1 MRNHFRILASELERE
16 LKSLERL
23 NVELTPL
30 LPAPQSPEP
39 ASASIRAIGS
49 ILHDF
54 YGGIE
59 RIFRRIAEGMDGE
72 LPKGDDWHIELLQRM
87 TSEIPGVR
95 TAAISPALAEEL
107 DDFLRF
113 RHLFRNVYGFQLRWA
128 KFSALAKKMGPI
140 LQRFREEIEA
150 FLKFLGALEKGMA
163 NKE

>member
-39 ASASIRAIGS
+39 AS
-49 ILHDF
+49 
-54 YGGIE
+54 
-59 RIFRRIAEGMDGE
+59 
-72 LPKGDDWHIELLQRM
+72 
-87 TSEIPGVR
+87 EIPGVR
-95 TAAISPALAEEL
+95 TAAISQALAEEL

-150 FLKFLGALEKGMA
+150 FLKFLCALEKGMA